1 MNTRKFQPG
10 DIVQH
15 FKRLMLDDPGD
26 QYLYKI
32 ITHATHTE
40 TREELVI
47 YQALYGDKMVCAR
60 PKDMFYSLVDRKK
73 YPEAKQKFR
82 FKLLD

>member
-15 FKRLMLDDPGD
+15 FKRLMLDDSGD
-26 QYLYKI
+26 QYLYKV
-32 ITHATHTE
+32 ITHAMHME

-47 YQALYGDKMVCAR
+47 YQALYGGSR
-60 PKDMFYSLVDRKK
+60 
-73 YPEAKQKFR
+73 
-82 FKLLD
+82 